1 MGESGRTRRNPS
13 VRISYA
19 VSDQDHSPNAR
30 PWQTIKRRDGAT
42 VLSGRA
48 RMISLAR
55 FFPPFVLGIMV
66 LGPGPFAFPQTS
78 PSPSLS
84 LQQAANIAL
93 EKNPL
98 RKAALADSKA
108 ASAGVQ
114 EAQSFLMPH
123 VTFSEMATRGDDPVY
138 VFGSKLRQQRF
149 TPNDFALNNLNRPVP
164 YGNFT
169 TRFGGT
175 WNLFDSFASWH
186 GINRAKEMNTA
197 ATHQLE
203 RTDQEILFRVVQS
216 YYGVLLAARQLDV
229 TEQAQKTAKAIMD
242 RSQVRFDAGLV
253 VESDL
258 LSAKVRLAS
267 RDQELIRARNNL
279 ELARA
284 QLNLAMGVAANT
296 QYEPASPLA
305 EKKFEVV
312 ALPEMEQLALA
323 SRPDL
328 KRIESQRSAQ
338 ELSVAIAKSS
348 FGPRLNAF
356 AGWELDN
363 PTFVAGGGGNNWL
376 GGIELQIDL
385 FQGGA
390 KRAALSRERATA
402 EKIAALK
409 QAAMDAV
416 RLEVRQAY
424 YDQDSSRQQ
433 IEVARSAIDQ
443 AQESLRIN
451 QDRYDGGLLTITDL
465 LGAEEAARR
474 SQTDYWQAVFQYHIS
489 YANLELAS
497 GTLNPQSSVLMP

>member
-1 MGESGRTRRNPS
+1 MSFGARR
-13 VRISYA
+13 
-19 VSDQDHSPNAR
+19 
-30 PWQTIKRRDGAT
+30 AT
-42 VLSGRA
+42 A
-48 RMISLAR
+48 
-55 FFPPFVLGIMV
+55 FVLIG
-66 LGPGPFAFPQTS
+66 LLFCATERSFSQTPTE
-78 PSPSLS
+78 PSPLS
-84 LQQAANIAL
+84 LQQAANLAL

-98 RKAALADSKA
+98 RKAALADTKA
-108 ASAGVQ
+108 ASAGVR

-123 VTFSEMATRGDDPVY
+123 VNFSELATRGDDPVY

-149 TPNDFALNNLNRPVP
+149 TADNFAPPLNKLNNPLP
-164 YGNFT
+164 YGNFS

-175 WNLFDSFASWH
+175 WNLFDSFASWR
-186 GINRAKEMNTA
+186 GINRAKEMNVA
-197 ATHQLE
+197 ASHQLE

-216 YYGVLLAARQLDV
+216 YYGVLLASKQLQV
-229 TEQAQKTAKAIMD
+229 AEQAEKTAKSIMD

-258 LSAKVRLAS
+258 LSAQVRLAS
-267 RDQELIRARNNL
+267 REQELIRARNNL

-284 QLNLAMGVAANT
+284 QLNTAMGMPVDARY
-296 QYEPASPLA
+296 QPADAFA
-305 EKKFEVV
+305 EKNLAAAPLLELEQT
-312 ALPEMEQLALA
+312 ALTT
-323 SRPDL
+323 RPDL
-328 KRIESQRSAQ
+328 KRIEAQQSAQ

-363 PTFVAGGGGNNWL
+363 PTFLAGGGGNNWL
-376 GGIELQIDL
+376 GGIEFQIDL

-390 KRAALSRERATA
+390 KRAALSRERANA

-409 QAAMDAV
+409 QAAGDAV

-424 YDQDSSRQQ
+424 YDQDASRQQ
-433 IEVARSAIDQ
+433 VEVARTAIAQ

-474 SQTDYWQAVFQYHIS
+474 SQADYWQTVYQFHIS

-497 GTLNPQSSVLMP
+497 GTLNLQSPVVMP